1 MTLQNKFLTDYRKMF
16 RLLTSGE
23 TFVAFDTETTGLNT
37 ENCRI
42 IEIGAVRFD
51 QNGIIDTFNSLINPD
66 QEIPLNITEITNIN
80 NQMVKDS
87 PKIYQ
92 VLPKFLDFLTDSI
105 VIGHNIQF
113 DLRFLEA
120 ECLRNNFPVIKN
132 TVIDTLQFSRW
143 ALPELKKYKQSII
156 ADYFGVNIEAAHRAY
171 DDARVC
177 GNIFLHCIKVSAQ
190 RQKVN

>member
-177 GNIFLHCIKVSAQ
+177 GNIFLHCIKASAQ

>member
-1 MTLQNKFLTDYRKMF
+1 MF
-16 RLLTSGE
+16 RLITSGE

-177 GNIFLHCIKVSAQ
+177 GNIFLHCIKASAQ